1 MSAFNFFFEDIEF
14 LLREKTRLRGWYL
27 KMLSEEGRTA
37 ENLNFIFC
45 SDSYLLK
52 INKKYLNKNDYTD
65 VIAFQYNL
73 KSEPIAGDIYIS
85 IPRIKENAAI
95 FKTSPSAELKRVMAH
110 GILHLLGY
118 KDKTKSEKK
127 IIREKEN
134 YYLNKF

>member
-1 MSAFNFFFEDIEF
+1 MSAFNFFKEDIEF
-14 LLREKTRLRGWYL
+14 LLKEKTRLRGWYL
-27 KMLSEEGRTA
+27 KILSEEGRIA

-45 SDSYLLK
+45 SDAYLLK

-73 KSEPIAGDIYIS
+73 KSEPITGDIYIS
-85 IPRIKENAAI
+85 IPRIRENAAI

-118 KDKTKSEKK
+118 KDKTKKEKK

>member
-1 MSAFNFFFEDIEF
+1 MSTFNFFEEDIEF
-14 LLREKTRLRGWYL
+14 LLKGKKRLRDWYL

-45 SDSYLLK
+45 SDAYLLK

-73 KSEPIAGDIYIS
+73 KSEPMAGDIYIS
-85 IPRIKENAAI
+85 IPRIRENAAI
-95 FKTSPSAELKRVMAH
+95 FKSSPSAELKRVMAH

>member
-1 MSAFNFFFEDIEF
+1 MSTFNFFEEDIKF
-14 LLREKTRLRGWYL
+14 LLKGKTKLRGWYL

-45 SDSYLLK
+45 SDDYLLK
-52 INKKYLNKNDYTD
+52 INKKYLNMNDYTD

-85 IPRIKENAAI
+85 IPRIRENAAI

-118 KDKTKSEKK
+118 KDKTKSEKI